1 MNETV
6 YRKAYK
12 TQQFYSTQKIYSAPG
27 GGGTPL
33 HKLYRYLRRQ
43 RVWFLSLFW
52 SEIGHR
58 F

>member
-12 TQQFYSTQKIYSAPG
+12 TQQFYSTQEIYSAPG
-27 GGGTPL
+27 GGG
-33 HKLYRYLRRQ
+33 
-43 RVWFLSLFW
+43 VLSYI
-52 SEIGHR
+52 SYIGMCDAKGYG